1 MQSAKCKLKSAKYKV
16 QSAKYKVQ
24 STCTRGKG
32 DSKPAYYSQLYM
44 FPVVDVVPLL

>member
-1 MQSAKCKLKSAKYKV
+1 MQSAKCKV
-16 QSAKYKVQ
+16 QITKCKLQSTKYKVQ

-32 DSKPAYYSQLYM
+32 DSKPAFYSQLYM

>member
-1 MQSAKCKLKSAKYKV
+1 MQSAKCKLQSAKYKV

>member
-1 MQSAKCKLKSAKYKV
+1 MQSAKCKL